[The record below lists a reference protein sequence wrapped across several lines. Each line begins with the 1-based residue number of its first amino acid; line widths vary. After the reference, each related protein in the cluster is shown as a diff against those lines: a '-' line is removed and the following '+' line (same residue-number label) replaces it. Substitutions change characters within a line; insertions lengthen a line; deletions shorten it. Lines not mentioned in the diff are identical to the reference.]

1 MNQYFFDIELIS
13 TMSEEYISLIS
24 EQRNVINK
32 LLQQGIVSNF
42 ALSSD
47 RSKSWLTINANTEQ
61 EAVSIVD
68 SFPLRPY
75 MNYVVHPLIFQLQSS
90 MYFPQLSL
98 N

>member
-1 MNQYFFDIELIS
+1 MNQYFFDIDLIS
-13 TMSEEYISLIS
+13 TLSEEYISLIT

-32 LLQQGIVSNF
+32 LLQQGVISNF

-47 RSKSWLTINANTEQ
+47 RTKSWLTVSANSEE
-61 EAVSIVD
+61 EAIGIVD
-68 SFPLRPY
+68 SFPLRPF
-75 MNYVVHPLIFQLQSS
+75 MSFSVHPLIFQLQSS